1 MSQIIGVDL
10 GGTKLHAAL
19 FSDRGDVTAE
29 RVVFLEERRG
39 YQVSDLLVE
48 VCRSLLE
55 EQQVP
60 HDTEKRIGICV
71 PGIANEKTGSVWAP
85 NIPGWSDFP
94 LKQYVTDAFPDS
106 KTYIASDRVCYIL
119 GEQARGVARGMENAI
134 YVSVG
139 TGIGAGII
147 TEGRIL
153 NGASGIAGAIGW
165 MALGQ
170 PFHEEY
176 SLCGYFETY
185 ASGVGMAAR
194 ARTLSGEPQTFPD
207 TQAVFRAYDLG
218 HPAAITVVDKAI
230 ECWGMAAANLISL
243 FNPEII
249 VWGGGVFGPA
259 VRFLD
264 RIQAQARQ
272 WAQPIAIT
280 SCCFQ
285 PSALSGRAGLYGAGS
300 LVLQSIQIHEKK

>member
-1 MSQIIGVDL
+1 MNQIIGVDL
-10 GGTKLHAAL
+10 GGTKLHTAL

-29 RVVFLEERRG
+29 RVVLLEERRG
-39 YQVSDLLVE
+39 YQVADLLVE
-48 VCRSLLE
+48 TCRSLLE
-55 EQQVP
+55 KQQVP

-85 NIPGWSDFP
+85 NIPGWNDFP
-94 LKQYVTDAFPDS
+94 LKQYVTDAFPNS
-106 KTYIASDRVCYIL
+106 KTYVASDRVCYIL
-119 GEQARGVARGMENAI
+119 GEQTRGAARGLENAI
-134 YVSVG
+134 YISVG

-185 ASGVGMAAR
+185 ASGAGMAAR
-194 ARTLSGEPQTFPD
+194 ARILSGQPETFPNA
-207 TQAVFRAYDLG
+207 QSVFHAYDLG

-230 ECWGMAAANLISL
+230 ECWGMAAANLVSL
-243 FNPEII
+243 FNPEMI

-272 WAQPIAIT
+272 WAQPVAIT

-300 LVLQSIQIHEKK
+300 LALQSIQIHEKK

>member
-207 TQAVFRAYDLG
+207 TQAVFR
-218 HPAAITVVDKAI
+218 V
-230 ECWGMAAANLISL
+230 SL

-264 RIQAQARQ
+264 RIHAQARQ
-272 WAQPIAIT
+272 WAQPIAIKT
-280 SCCFQ
+280 CCFQ
-285 PSALSGRAGLYGAGS
+285 PSALAGRAGLYGAGS
-300 LVLQSIQIHEKK
+300 LALQSIQIHEKK